1 MKNFKVNNQIT
12 APQLRVVDAEGKN
25 LGVMS
30 KEEALKLAS
39 EQGLDLIEIV
49 PSANPPVAKIISFD
63 KFRYQQEKE
72 EKKQRVRQGREEL
85 KQVRI
90 TPRSAEN
97 DLKIKVKK
105 IEEFLAQGHKV
116 EIFLMLKGREKYN
129 RQWANEKLT
138 EFMGMIETEYKITMP
153 AKEGG
158 RGIVIQ
164 ISKK

>member
-1 MKNFKVNNQIT
+1 
-12 APQLRVVDAEGKN
+12 
-25 LGVMS
+25 MS

-116 EIFLMLKGREKYN
+116 EIVLMLKGREKYN

-138 EFMGMIETEYKITMP
+138 EFLEMIETEYKITMP

>member
-1 MKNFKVNNQIT
+1 
-12 APQLRVVDAEGKN
+12 
-25 LGVMS
+25 MS

-116 EIFLMLKGREKYN
+116 EIVLMLKGREKYN

-138 EFMGMIETEYKITMP
+138 EFMEMIETEYKITMP

>member
-1 MKNFKVNNQIT
+1 M
-12 APQLRVVDAEGKN
+12 VDAEGKN

-138 EFMGMIETEYKITMP
+138 EFLGMIETEYKITMP

>member
-1 MKNFKVNNQIT
+1 
-12 APQLRVVDAEGKN
+12 
-25 LGVMS
+25 MS

-138 EFMGMIETEYKITMP
+138 EFLGMIETEYKITMP

>member
-1 MKNFKVNNQIT
+1 M
-12 APQLRVVDAEGKN
+12 VDAEGKN

-116 EIFLMLKGREKYN
+116 EIVLMLKGREKYN

-138 EFMGMIETEYKITMP
+138 EFLGMIETEYKITMP